1 MNWKKG
7 TRGVDKVNV
16 LRELLIRAWELT
28 KLLFHL
34 SYLMFLFLVVM
45 TLLSKTSAWQSFF
58 SYDWLRVD
66 EIREGYDMR
75 GFGG

>member
-1 MNWKKG
+1 M
-7 TRGVDKVNV
+7 DKVNV